1 VHLPSVGPAI
11 TRWGTEVF
19 VDVKGENP
27 PLKMNEEGRAATL
40 SCTND
45 FATDKNRSELFII
58 EPRNRAFLIIGEP
71 SNYREKNINRALERN
86 NDNTTYYI
94 YIIDINGK

>member
-1 VHLPSVGPAI
+1 MHLPSVGPAI

-27 PLKMNEEGRAATL
+27 PLKMNEEGRTATL

-58 EPRNRAFLIIGEP
+58 EPRNRAFL
-71 SNYREKNINRALERN
+71 
-86 NDNTTYYI
+86 NDYWRTE
-94 YIIDINGK
+94 

>member
-1 VHLPSVGPAI
+1 MHLPSVGPAI
-11 TRWGTEVF
+11 TRWNTEAF

-27 PLKMNEEGRAATL
+27 PLKMDEKGRTATL

-58 EPRNRAFLIIGEP
+58 EPRNPAFL
-71 SNYREKNINRALERN
+71 
-86 NDNTTYYI
+86 
-94 YIIDINGK
+94 NGYWRTE